1 MGEGTSWNDPSGA
14 FLGEA
19 HPRWGWGRKGGTWEE
34 KRGPWALTCSE
45 GVSVVV
51 SNAFLTA
58 AQPAVAGELQC
69 PLWAVPAVPGE
80 LELALLDAA
89 LCPGCHAAGV
99 DEIGLGAE
107 EQVRKGGWCVPHFSP
122 LSINLQNR
130 GRTHWPAYRDSPTG
144 DRLGMSP
151 GYS

>member
-1 MGEGTSWNDPSGA
+1 MKWPSVKIP
-14 FLGEA
+14 LGHFWER
-19 HPRWGWGRKGGTWEE
+19 HIPGGDGEE
-34 KRGPWALTCSE
+34 KEALGKRRGALTCSK
-45 GVSVVV
+45 GVPVVV

-69 PLWAVPAVPGE
+69 PLGAVPAVPGE

-107 EQVRKGGWCVPHFSP
+107 QQIRRGDGVCPASASP
-122 LSINLQNR
+122 SINLQN
-130 GRTHWPAYRDSPTG
+130 
-144 DRLGMSP
+144 
-151 GYS
+151 